1 MYYSRNPANFLKKFS
16 VYYCKISANCH
27 GSVCSLMVLSMLDNI
42 VFMLCTQLTLNTL
55 DVLKQSS
62 NIVHIIFI
70 MLTTSA
76 TQNLSP
82 IATSSPI
89 YYPYNIYFSNKGI
102 PNLSI

>member
-1 MYYSRNPANFLKKFS
+1 
-16 VYYCKISANCH
+16 
-27 GSVCSLMVLSMLDNI
+27 MVLSMLDNI
-42 VFMLCTQLTLNTL
+42 VFMLSTQLTLNTL

-70 MLTTSA
+70 MLTTSE